1 MRTVFHMS
9 KKIISHIIFN
19 RKHKSSLFGI
29 YFTVWLRYGL
39 QHSDLHPVLPT
50 PMSWSQVLVRGSKN
64 LTAKGANL
72 LIFMIF
78 SHEKSQLANFEVL
91 LLRLYCLVTVTWGLK
106 KYHSRPKHE
115 WHIYK
120 CYICYH
126 MLCYIPIYLHTT
138 RKRWWRCEPWP
149 GVVMVELT

>member
-1 MRTVFHMS
+1 M
-9 KKIISHIIFN
+9 
-19 RKHKSSLFGI
+19 
-29 YFTVWLRYGL
+29 WLRYGL

-78 SHEKSQLANFEVL
+78 SHEKSQLANFQVL

-126 MLCYIPIYLHTT
+126 MLCYIPIYTYHKKT
-138 RKRWWRCEPWP
+138 
-149 GVVMVELT
+149 VMKVWTLTWCCNGGTNLRACFSQDNSFRIPELNEHHQWISDFSH